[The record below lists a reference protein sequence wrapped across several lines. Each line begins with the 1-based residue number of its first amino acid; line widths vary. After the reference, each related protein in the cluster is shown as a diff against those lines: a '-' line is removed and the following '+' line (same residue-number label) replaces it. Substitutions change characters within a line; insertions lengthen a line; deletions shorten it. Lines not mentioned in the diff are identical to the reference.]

1 MQTLKGPSVVFRGSS
16 TILGFLAAVVAGVVG
31 VVVAVAI
38 ALAVVVIGFFG
49 GILLAFASLA
59 MRARRSSKAP
69 KSAGD
74 PQIIEAKRVGGHSW
88 VAYGWDNQ
96 P

>member
-1 MQTLKGPSVVFRGSS
+1 MQALKGSSLVYRGYSAVV
-16 TILGFLAAVVAGVVG
+16 GFLAALVAGVVG
-31 VVVAVAI
+31 LVVAVAL

-59 MRARRSSKAP
+59 MRARRSSKAA
-69 KSAGD
+69 KSAD
-74 PQIIEAKRVGGHSW
+74 DAQIIEAKRVGGHSW
-88 VAYGWDNQ
+88 VAYGWDNH